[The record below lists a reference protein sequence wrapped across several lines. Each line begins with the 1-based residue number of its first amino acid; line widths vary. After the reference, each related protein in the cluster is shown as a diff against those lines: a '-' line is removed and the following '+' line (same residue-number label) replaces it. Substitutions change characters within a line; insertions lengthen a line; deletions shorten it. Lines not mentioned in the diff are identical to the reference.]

1 MPEITEFA
9 FFPFKPTHEQDE
21 AAVAALKA
29 LGPELRARPGLLGSW
44 YGTPLEKEF
53 SVEFVNGI
61 LLFLILFLTSLL
73 LFSFISPPA
82 LWYFFNPPFTP
93 CFS

>member
-9 FFPFKPTHEQDE
+9 FFPFKPTPEQDE
-21 AAVAALKA
+21 SAVAALKA

-61 LLFLILFLTSLL
+61 LSYLLFLISFFSL
-73 LFSFISPPA
+73 SV
-82 LWYFFNPPFTP
+82 FFFPD
-93 CFS
+93 

>member
-9 FFPFKPTHEQDE
+9 FFPFKPTPEQDE

-53 SVEFVNGI
+53 SVEFVNGTYFTFSPFF
-61 LLFLILFLTSLL
+61 FLRFLHSQI
-73 LFSFISPPA
+73 FKF
-82 LWYFFNPPFTP
+82 
-93 CFS
+93 